1 MANLAPAD
9 ETMLIRQYAFLCV
22 ECNKAHEAAERIG
35 GKYGVASS
43 KYACYF
49 NIYEHRRGQVD
60 GMRHALD
67 VLGVPYSDK
76 WDKDF
81 FCVAVWQLGRLANV
95 NLLQEVMLEV
105 A

>member
-1 MANLAPAD
+1 MAKLAPAD

-49 NIYEHRRGQVD
+49 NTYEHRREHPEHPTHGAYHQP
-60 GMRHALD
+60 
-67 VLGVPYSDK
+67 VPSYAHK
-76 WDKDF
+76 
-81 FCVAVWQLGRLANV
+81 C
-95 NLLQEVMLEV
+95 
-105 A
+105 